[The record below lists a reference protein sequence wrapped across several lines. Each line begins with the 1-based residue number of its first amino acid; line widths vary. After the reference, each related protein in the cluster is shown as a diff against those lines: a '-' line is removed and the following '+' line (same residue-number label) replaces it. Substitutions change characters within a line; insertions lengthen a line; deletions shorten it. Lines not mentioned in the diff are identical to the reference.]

1 MANVRDLKKDMKH
14 MVRHFLNECYS
25 QLAYNP
31 PLHQENI
38 LDIIADTI
46 QLQEDIVSRVNA
58 ANYSK
63 NEQRAGKAYYQDLAI
78 EFYDRVVELTERLNS
93 LEF

>member
-1 MANVRDLKKDMKH
+1 MANVRDLKKDVKQ

-38 LDIIADTI
+38 LDIIADTVL
-46 QLQEDIVSRVNA
+46 LQDDIISRINSA
-58 ANYSK
+58 SYNKKSRK
-63 NEQRAGKAYYQDLAI
+63 AGKSYYQELAV
-78 EFYDRVVELTERLNS
+78 EFYDRVIELTERLNS